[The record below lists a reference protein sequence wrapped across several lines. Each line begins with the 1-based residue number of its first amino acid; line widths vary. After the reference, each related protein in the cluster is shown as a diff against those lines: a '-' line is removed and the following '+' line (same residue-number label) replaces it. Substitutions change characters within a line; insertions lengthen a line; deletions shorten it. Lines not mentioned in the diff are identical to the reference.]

1 MRRER
6 DVVEREQ
13 GRVRR
18 ERLFVE
24 HVDRRAADAV
34 GAQRLDERR
43 RVHEPCAGAVDE
55 NGVLLHHGKLVR
67 ADEGALPGLVA
78 HVDGDEVG
86 LPQQLFL

>member
-1 MRRER
+1 MEFQLP
-6 DVVEREQ
+6 VEAN
-13 GRVRR
+13 
-18 ERLFVE
+18 
-24 HVDRRAADAV
+24 AAEDLLADTV